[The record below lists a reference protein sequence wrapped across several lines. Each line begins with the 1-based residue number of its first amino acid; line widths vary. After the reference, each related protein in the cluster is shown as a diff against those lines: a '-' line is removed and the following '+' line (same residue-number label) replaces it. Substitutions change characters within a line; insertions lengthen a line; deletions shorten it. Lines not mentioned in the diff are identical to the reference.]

1 MIYITDSEAKLER
14 VSKKLKLDFAS
25 DTDEDTDIEDFEP
38 LPPLNLEK
46 INIKGKP
53 SKKEKSEEEKRL
65 HQEEKLKKEK
75 EFKLE
80 ENELKIKLE
89 KYRGM
94 GVGSLSEEEWLNMT
108 ELGDRLDEIYRIRYI
123 EAEFGDGFLEQ
134 EVEEEG
140 ELGMY
145 CMR

>member
-1 MIYITDSEAKLER
+1 MIYITEAKLER

-25 DTDEDTDIEDFEP
+25 DTEDTDIDDFEP

-46 INIKGKP
+46 IYIKGTP
-53 SKKEKSEEEKRL
+53 SKKEKSEEEKKL
-65 HQEEKLKKEK
+65 YQEEKLKKE
-75 EFKLE
+75 EELKLE
-80 ENELKIKLE
+80 ENELNIKLE
-89 KYRGM
+89 KYRGT
-94 GVGSLSEEEWLNMT
+94 GVASLSEEEWLKMT

-140 ELGMY
+140 ELGT
-145 CMR
+145 